1 MVICISDWPTATRI
15 GNVTASHSHTHDY
28 YFSDWPTAAH
38 IRNVT
43 ESYLQLFVYRVSR
56 MEKFSLCF
64 ETCLQSVLID
74 QNVLVSRLPPKHID
88 RLKNTQWFRI
98 CQRFKW
104 Q

>member
-56 MEKFSLCF
+56 MEKFSLYF
-64 ETCLQSVLID
+64 KTCLQSVLFD
-74 QNVLVSRLPPKHID
+74 QMFLYPAFHPITL
-88 RLKNTQWFRI
+88 TE
-98 CQRFKW
+98 
-104 Q
+104 

>member
-56 MEKFSLCF
+56 MENSPC
-64 ETCLQSVLID
+64 I
-74 QNVLVSRLPPKHID
+74 
-88 RLKNTQWFRI
+88 LKPVYSQFCSTKMYLYPAFHPNTLTD
-98 CQRFKW
+98 
-104 Q
+104 